1 MIVVDTSALAAIVF
15 DEKSASACKQVLSR
29 DTHFAISAATVSEAL
44 ILADRRNV
52 GDLMRTLV
60 ASLDLEIVPVTADM
74 AALVAGAYTHW
85 GRGQHKAGLNWGDC
99 FAYALAKQR
108 GWALL
113 FVGNDFSSTDIE
125 LP

>member
-1 MIVVDTSALAAIVF
+1 MFGED
-15 DEKSASACKQVLSR
+15 SASTCKNVLSR
-29 DTHFAISAATVSEAL
+29 DTHFAISAARVSEAL
-44 ILADRRNV
+44 IVADRRNV

-60 ASLDLEIVPVTADM
+60 ASLDLEIVVVTGEM
-74 AALVAGAYTHW
+74 AASVASAYTQW

-113 FVGNDFSSTDIE
+113 FVGTDFSATDIE